1 MRRIHKIIQLRRRQ
15 LHFYLPPSGLDPELP
30 APAPNPVVTLQVAR
44 VRGVALPTTGETGD
58 QALACRNTNIATTS
72 TVSTAVTM
80 KLKK

>member
-15 LHFYLPPSGLDPELP
+15 LHFYLPPSGLDPERP
-30 APAPNPVVTLQVAR
+30 APPPNPVVTLQVAQ
-44 VRGVALPTTGETGD
+44 VRGVAVPMAGD